1 MKSMSIVAIR
11 RIVVVASL
19 ALLVLPCPAFAETS
33 AGTETTAET
42 EVVES
47 TDSAESLASQDTSS
61 DPIAVLDG
69 ALQSEA
75 ITPEL
80 EDPEPVESDTSDTS
94 NTSDTPEPVESDTS
108 NTSDTPE
115 PDEPN
120 EADASFDEAESARKE
135 PLPVTT
141 DWSGRVNE
149 IANQIRIGASGARAA
164 DALYRDLT
172 AELWAYQDEVFEALR
187 GRSPDALSQ
196 RDILD
201 RMYDARM
208 RLLEWVTPE
217 LRATMIGSGSRGMRE
232 LGNEIENAKLD
243 FYFQTLAIPRGL
255 RRIAD
260 DIRDSPLDDLA
271 RFIELLFGVIVFRV
285 WRGWA
290 KMGIPDAR
298 SRILAMRPLTDA
310 HLRAAR
316 LLWYLQRFR
325 SPLEWLALLIFVTAI
340 YVPGD
345 LKEVTTL
352 LSVVILW
359 FLLAR
364 FGLLLV
370 DALASRSV
378 DGPASQNAAL
388 RLRTLRI
395 ITAWI
400 LFTGLS
406 LDLSSRYVGEGAIYA
421 WLARAFSL
429 LLVPILLLL
438 LHGWRAEIIRR
449 LGEEARH
456 SNLARR
462 LGKRQKGLG
471 SYLNAAAG
479 GVYLTG
485 ARLLQFSI
493 RVMSGFEGGRKM
505 VATLLRREVERDG
518 QRESISEQRIS
529 EELRLRLLTSDGT
542 IIDGPIR
549 DGLERIEAIAK
560 SDRGAMVA
568 VLAERGGGMS
578 DFLRVMKG
586 DLGDCMRIV
595 DCPPGGFES
604 FREALTEEFG
614 LNRTADLT
622 VELRPRLDELG
633 VRIIAVDNFHRVAR
647 PMMGGLAG
655 LDETSKISEGAG
667 DDITWV
673 VAVTRTAWP
682 YITRA
687 RGDGAILQDI
697 LELPSWSE
705 AQLEELFEARCK
717 AAEIEPDYRR
727 LVFPRQFDDGERT
740 TLDERNRFGF
750 RRVLWEL
757 SDGNPEV
764 AIRLFCD
771 SLRELPDGKLI
782 VRLPQPASTNTVANA
797 NLTTLLALRGL
808 VECELASIDDL
819 TASIRVPR
827 LTVANAIAYCLQQGW
842 VEEVYDHYQIT
853 WDWYRTIK
861 RVLIRRNLIAR

>member
-1 MKSMSIVAIR
+1 MSIVAIR
-11 RIVVVASL
+11 RIVVTAGLVL
-19 ALLVLPCPAFAETS
+19 LLVPSPASAETS
-33 AGTETTAET
+33 ERSETTAET
-42 EVVES
+42 EVLES
-47 TDSAESLASQDTSS
+47 TGSAESLVSQDIQS
-61 DPIAVLDG
+61 DPVAVLDG
-69 ALQSEA
+69 TSRSEA
-75 ITPEL
+75 ITPEVA
-80 EDPEPVESDTSDTS
+80 DPVLVEPDTPETSDTPDTSDTS
-94 NTSDTPEPVESDTS
+94 E
-108 NTSDTPE
+108 TPE
-115 PDEPN
+115 PDESN
-120 EADASFDEAESARKE
+120 EADESIDEAASTTEE
-135 PLPVTT
+135 PLPVPT

-149 IANQIRIGASGARAA
+149 IASRIRIGASEASAA

-187 GRSPDALSQ
+187 SRSPDALSQ

-217 LRATMIGSGSRGMRE
+217 LRGTMIGGGSRGMRE

-260 DIRDSPLDDLA
+260 DIRDSPLDDLG

-285 WRGWA
+285 WRRWA
-290 KMGIPDAR
+290 KEGIPKTRAR
-298 SRILAMRPLTDA
+298 MLAMRPPTDA

-325 SPLEWLALLIFVTAI
+325 SPLEWLALLVFVSAI

-345 LKEVTTL
+345 LEEVTTL

-388 RLRTLRI
+388 RLRSLRI
-395 ITAWI
+395 VTAWV

-421 WLARAFSL
+421 WVGRAFTL
-429 LLVPILLLL
+429 LLVPILLVL

-462 LGKRQKGLG
+462 LSKRQKGLG

-479 GVYLTG
+479 GIYLIG
-485 ARLLQFSI
+485 ARLLQSSI
-493 RVMSGFEGGRKM
+493 RVMSGFEGGRKV

-529 EELRLRLLTSDGT
+529 EELRLKLLTPDGT
-542 IIDGPIR
+542 VIDGPFR
-549 DGLERIEAIAK
+549 EGLERIEALATAG
-560 SDRGAMVA
+560 RGATIA

-578 DFLRVMKG
+578 DFLRLMKN
-586 DLGDCMRIV
+586 DLGDRMRIV
-595 DCPPGGFES
+595 DCPPGGIES
-604 FREALTEEFG
+604 FRDALTEEFG

-633 VRIIAVDNFHRVAR
+633 VRVIAVDNFHRVAR
-647 PMMGGLAG
+647 PMMGGLTG
-655 LDETSKISEGAG
+655 LDETSKISEAAG

-673 VAVTRTAWP
+673 VAVTRSAWP

-687 RGDGAILQDI
+687 RGDGAILQDT
-697 LELPSWSE
+697 LELPRWSE
-705 AQLEELFEARCK
+705 AQLEQLFEARCK

-750 RRVLWEL
+750 RRILWEL

-782 VRLPQPASTNTVANA
+782 VRLPQPASVNTVANA
-797 NLTTLLALRGL
+797 NLTTLLVLRGL

-819 TASIRVPR
+819 TASIRVSR